1 MTTASSSL
9 AWLTGLP
16 KVWIINA
23 VIALMLWRQ
32 ANQFFEL
39 DGPNFRFWAWLCV
52 AFSAA
57 NGAVVLAEIL

>member
-39 DGPNFRFWAWLCV
+39 DGVGPRFWAWLCV